1 MKLSVPDRLSL
12 LNILST
18 VKGTLITL
26 RVVRDMAALIGFSD
40 DEVREYELRQ
50 NGNSYIWKSD
60 AADKEIEIGETGRK
74 ILAAEF
80 EKLGT
85 SEEMTLQL
93 LPLAEKFIAEPSEH
107 ADLKEV

>member
-1 MKLSVPDRLSL
+1 MKLSVPERLSL

-26 RVVRDMAALIGFSD
+26 RVVQDLATLMGFSD

-50 NGNSYIWKSD
+50 EGNSYIWKSG
-60 AADKEIEIGETGRK
+60 AASKDIEIGETGRK

-93 LPLAEKFIAEPSEH
+93 LPLAEKFISPPQDI
-107 ADLKEV
+107 DLKEV